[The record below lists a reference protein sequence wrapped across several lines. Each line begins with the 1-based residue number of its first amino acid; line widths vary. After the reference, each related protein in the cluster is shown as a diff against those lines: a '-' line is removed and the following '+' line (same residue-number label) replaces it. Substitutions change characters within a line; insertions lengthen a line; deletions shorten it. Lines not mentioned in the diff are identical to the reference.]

1 MVENMN
7 FNVEIKNF
15 GKIKKANLKIS
26 PFTVIAGSN
35 SSGKSFITK
44 ALYSFFSTINK
55 DHVTVEVT
63 QTILR
68 IIATFNRA
76 KYSITNPSQAVHDLL
91 DEFFSS
97 IYALEQT
104 IHHEYGECTYTE
116 QYSRAYLVKDR
127 LESINSVTTRIFNEI
142 DDKKKYASL
151 KEAMSVIQRNIK
163 IIDGI
168 VAKPNN
174 VLSSQ
179 IEDGFKNALKENFQ
193 VQSLSELRNYMTT
206 DDSRISFDFEQLG
219 SISIDGE
226 SIDFRLDT
234 HSVDEFQ
241 RLYNVVFLESPIY
254 WKLKQSLESVR
265 DQRHISRYMNVK
277 RRNALLGVPKHFY
290 DLVDLVNEKIKLED
304 GSKNIDLYAEI
315 NSAIGGELDISDT
328 GEMFFKE
335 KDCPKHIGISATATG
350 ITNLGIISLLLKRNV
365 ISEGSFIFVDE
376 PEVNLHPAWQSVM
389 IESLYK
395 LSRNGINV
403 VIATHSIDMMKY
415 IENIVDSIT
424 DKDDIDNHFAI
435 NELSSNGVS
444 DGNGKSIP
452 QKISSIKSA
461 LGDSFYNMS
470 LESWL

>member
-1 MVENMN
+1 MK

-15 GKIKKANLKIS
+15 GKIKEANLKIS

-55 DHVTVEVT
+55 DHVTLEVT

-68 IIATFNRA
+68 IIAVFNRA
-76 KYSITNPSQAVHDLL
+76 KYSINSPSQVLADLL
-91 DEFFSS
+91 DEFFDS
-97 IYALEQT
+97 IIALEQT
-104 IHHEYGECTYTE
+104 IHREYGECTYTE
-116 QYSRAYLVKDR
+116 QYSRSYIVKGSLNLV
-127 LESINSVTTRIFNEI
+127 SSVAAKIFEEI
-142 DDKKKYASL
+142 DGKKKYEEL
-151 KEAMSVIQRNIK
+151 KDAMSVIHRSIR
-163 IIDGI
+163 IIDN
-168 VAKPNN
+168 VVEKPNAI
-174 VLSSQ
+174 LATQ

-193 VQSLSELRNYMTT
+193 VQSLSELRNYMAT
-206 DDSRISFDFEQLG
+206 DDSHISFNFEKLG
-219 SISIDGE
+219 SISISGE

-234 HSVDEFQ
+234 NSVDEFQ

-265 DQRHISRYMNVK
+265 EQKNITRFMTVK
-277 RRNALLGVPKHFY
+277 RKNALLGVPKHFY
-290 DLVDLVNEKIKLED
+290 DLVDLVNEKLKLED
-304 GSKNIDLYAEI
+304 GSRNIDLYTEI
-315 NSAIGGELDISDT
+315 NDAIGGELDLADT

-335 KDCPKHIGISATATG
+335 KNCPKNIGISATATG

-376 PEVNLHPAWQSVM
+376 PEVNLHPAWQSIM

-403 VIATHSIDMMKY
+403 VIATHSIDMMKF
-415 IENIVDSIT
+415 IENIVDSIK
-424 DKDDIDNHFAI
+424 DKADIDDHFAI
-435 NELSSNGVS
+435 NELSSNGIS
-444 DGNGKSIP
+444 NGNKKSIP

-461 LGDSFYNMS
+461 LGDPYYNMS

>member
-1 MVENMN
+1 MN

-15 GKIKKANLKIS
+15 GRIKEAKIKIS

-35 SSGKSFITK
+35 SSGKSFVTK

-55 DHVTVEVT
+55 DHVTIEIT
-63 QTILR
+63 QSIIR
-68 IIATFNRA
+68 IMALINSARHGLN
-76 KYSITNPSQAVHDLL
+76 NPSQVLIDLVAA
-91 DEFFSS
+91 FSES
-97 IYALEQT
+97 VKQLEYT
-104 IHHEYGECTYTE
+104 IHQEYGECTYIE
-116 QYSRAYLVKDR
+116 QFSRSYIVKER
-127 LESINSVTTRIFNEI
+127 LDKVASFAHIISEEIN
-142 DDKKKYASL
+142 DKKKYEPFNEVMA
-151 KEAMSVIQRNIK
+151 VIHRTIK
-163 IIDGI
+163 VIESI
-168 VAKPNN
+168 VTKPNDI
-174 VLSSQ
+174 LSDQ
-179 IEDGFKNALKENFQ
+179 IQDGFKNALKENFQ
-193 VQSLSELRNYMTT
+193 VQSLSELRNYMVA
-206 DDSRISFDFEQLG
+206 DDGHISFDFEKLG

-226 SIDFRLDT
+226 NIDFRLDT
-234 HSVDEFQ
+234 NSVDEFQ

-265 DQRHISRYMNVK
+265 DQKSISRYMISK

-290 DLVDLVNEKIKLED
+290 DLVDLVNEKIKIED
-304 GSKNIDLYAEI
+304 KSNNFELFNEI
-315 NSAIGGELDISDT
+315 NSTIGGELDISET

-335 KDCPKHIGISATATG
+335 VGCPKSIGISATATG

-415 IENIVDSIT
+415 IENIVDSIS
-424 DKDDIDNHFAI
+424 DDNDIDTHFSI
-435 NELSSNGVS
+435 NELSSDGISKS
-444 DGNGKSIP
+444 DEQSISH
-452 QKISSIKSA
+452 KISSIKSA
-461 LGDSFYNMS
+461 LGDSFYQMT

>member
-1 MVENMN
+1 MN

-15 GKIKKANLKIS
+15 GKIKEANIKIS

-35 SSGKSFITK
+35 SSGKSFVTK

-55 DHVTVEVT
+55 DHVTIEIT
-63 QTILR
+63 QAIMR
-68 IIATFNRA
+68 IMAIFNNAR
-76 KYSITNPSQAVHDLL
+76 YSLNNPSQVLFDLGI
-91 DEFFSS
+91 DFSES
-97 IYALEQT
+97 VKLLERTIYQ
-104 IHHEYGECTYTE
+104 EYGECTYIE
-116 QYSRAYLVKDR
+116 QFSRSYIVKER
-127 LESINSVTTRIFNEI
+127 LDKVSSIADIILNEI
-142 DDKKKYASL
+142 SGKKKYSSF
-151 KEAMSVIQRNIK
+151 KESMAVVQRTIK
-163 IIDGI
+163 LIEGI
-168 VAKPNN
+168 LTKPNDI
-174 VLSSQ
+174 LSEKIQ
-179 IEDGFKNALKENFQ
+179 EGFKNALKENFQ
-193 VQSLSELRNYMTT
+193 VQSLSELRNYMVSN
-206 DDSRISFDFEQLG
+206 DGHIAFNFEKLG

-226 SIDFRLDT
+226 NIDFRLDT
-234 HSVDEFQ
+234 NSVDEFQ

-265 DQRHISRYMNVK
+265 DQKNISRYMNSK
-277 RRNALLGVPKHFY
+277 RRDALLGVPKHFY

-304 GSKNIDLYAEI
+304 DSKNIDLYHDI
-315 NSAIGGELDISDT
+315 NSVIGGELDISDT

-335 KDCPKHIGISATATG
+335 KNCPKNIGISATATG

-389 IESLYK
+389 IDSLYK

-415 IENIVDSIT
+415 IENIVHSI
-424 DKDDIDNHFAI
+424 DDTSDINAHFSV
-435 NELSSNGVS
+435 NELSSLGIS
-444 DGNGKSIP
+444 SGDEKSIS